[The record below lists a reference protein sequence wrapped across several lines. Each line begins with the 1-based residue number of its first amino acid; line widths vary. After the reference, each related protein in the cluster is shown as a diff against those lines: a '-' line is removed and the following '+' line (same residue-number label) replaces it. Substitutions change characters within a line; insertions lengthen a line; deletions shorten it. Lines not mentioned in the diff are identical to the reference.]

1 MRREPSLTFE
11 GALRILGQ
19 HEEPK
24 WIKKLDAVL
33 GGALLA
39 GGAVGTIAAGPA
51 ALPAL
56 GMFAAVWGWLEPK
69 DQAIELIKQGAEKLP
84 GKLAGTT
91 GYERRKLIAAAHTTI
106 VVAAFI
112 EALRERAGST
122 GLWEVKLSDAKIA
135 EFVADR
141 SRLEGTGLVTHTSEE
156 SVVKRPHI
164 GEQPGAGEHWKVVVR
179 WGR

>member
-39 GGAVGTIAAGPA
+39 GGAVGTIAAGTA

-56 GMFAAVWGWLEPK
+56 GMFAAVWAWLEPK
-69 DQAIELIKQGAEKLP
+69 DTAIELLRQAVGKLS
-84 GKLAGTT
+84 GKLAGTA

-106 VVAAFI
+106 VVAAFF
-112 EALRERAGST
+112 EVLREHAGSE
-122 GLWEVKLSDAKIA
+122 LFDRLKLSDEQKAKLL
-135 EFVADR
+135 ADR
-141 SRLEGTGLVTHTSEE
+141 SGPAG
-156 SVVKRPHI
+156 
-164 GEQPGAGEHWKVVVR
+164 GAGLG
-179 WGR
+179 GRAH